1 MPPCQASF
9 WFLETRFFFCV
20 VLAGLEL
27 SVDQVGLKFRD
38 PPAFASQVQGLCAR
52 HISSNSPDLEIQGK
66 FWGCRK
72 GRRTRGS
79 IKVKKGTPFQSVSLL
94 STSEKQTSQHS
105 ICCES
110 CGHKDASLSHTD
122 FLCYNSSKL
131 DLWP

>member
-1 MPPCQASF
+1 MA
-9 WFLETRFFFCV
+9 
-20 VLAGLEL
+20 LAGLEL

-72 GRRTRGS
+72 G
-79 IKVKKGTPFQSVSLL
+79 KKGTPFQSVSLL